1 MKWYGILSLLVVK
14 PLALAVGSVNSRMIA
29 EEFFG
34 NELMKL
40 GKTKMLDYSHGAHG
54 RVALYEGNLE
64 LHLKEEY

>member
-1 MKWYGILSLLVVK
+1 MKSKVRLLKNNEVVWEFEFI
-14 PLALAVGSVNSRMIA
+14 SRMIA

-54 RVALYEGNLE
+54 RVALYEGNME